1 MRDVINIS
9 MPAEMV
15 KDLNMEVKK
24 GKFASK
30 SEFFRHLL
38 RMWNTQKLA
47 VELKREQKEFR
58 RGNYKVLRSLKD
70 ID

>member
-9 MPAEMV
+9 MPTEMV
-15 KDLNMEVKK
+15 RDVNREIRI

-47 VELKREQKEFR
+47 MELKREQKEFR
-58 RGNYKVLRSLKD
+58 KGNYKVLRSLKN

>member
-15 KDLNMEVKK
+15 KNVNMEIKK
-24 GKFASK
+24 GNFASK

-38 RMWNTQKLA
+38 RMWNTQKL
-47 VELKREQKEFR
+47 VQELKREQKEFR
-58 RGNYKVLRSLKD
+58 KGNYKILHSLRNLK
-70 ID
+70 

>member
-9 MPAEMV
+9 MPVEMV
-15 KDLNMEVKK
+15 RDVNMEIKK

-47 VELKREQKEFR
+47 VELQKERKEFKK
-58 RGNYKVLRSLKD
+58 GNYKVLRSLKD
-70 ID
+70 LD

>member
-1 MRDVINIS
+1 MRDIINIS
-9 MPAEMV
+9 MPTEMV
-15 KDLNMEVKK
+15 RDVNTEIKK

-47 VELKREQKEFR
+47 EELKKEQREFKK
-58 RGNYKVLRSLKD
+58 GNYKILLSLKSLG
-70 ID
+70 

>member
-1 MRDVINIS
+1 

-15 KDLNMEVKK
+15 KDVNMEIKK
-24 GKFASK
+24 GNFASK

-47 VELKREQKEFR
+47 EELKREQREFR
-58 RGNYKVLRSLKD
+58 KGNYEVLHSLKNLK
-70 ID
+70 

>member
-9 MPAEMV
+9 MPKEMV
-15 KDLNMEVKK
+15 KDVIKEIKN

-47 VELKREQKEFR
+47 QELKNEQKKFKK
-58 RGNYKVLRSLKD
+58 GDYKVLRSLKNLD
-70 ID
+70 

>member
-1 MRDVINIS
+1 

-15 KDLNMEVKK
+15 KDVNMEIKK
-24 GKFASK
+24 GNFASK

-47 VELKREQKEFR
+47 EELKREQREFR
-58 RGNYKVLRSLKD
+58 KGNYKVLHSLKNLK
-70 ID
+70 

>member
-15 KDLNMEVKK
+15 KDVNMEIKK

-47 VELKREQKEFR
+47 QELKRERKEFR
-58 RGNYKVLRSLKD
+58 KGNYKVLRSLKD
-70 ID
+70 LG

>member
-9 MPAEMV
+9 MPSEMV
-15 KDLNMEVKK
+15 KDVNMEIKS

-38 RMWNTQKLA
+38 RLWNTQKLA
-47 VELKREQKEFR
+47 RELKDEQKEFR
-58 RGNYKVLRSLKD
+58 KGKYKVLRSLKELD
-70 ID
+70 

>member
-9 MPAEMV
+9 MPTEMV
-15 KDLNMEVKK
+15 RDVNMEIKR

-47 VELKREQKEFR
+47 QELKMEQKEFR
-58 RGNYKVLRSLKD
+58 RENYKVLRSLKNLD
-70 ID
+70 

>member
-9 MPAEMV
+9 MPTEMV
-15 KDLNMEVKK
+15 RDVNMEIKK

-47 VELKREQKEFR
+47 QELKREKKEFR
-58 RGNYKVLRSLKD
+58 KGNYKVLSSLKNLD
-70 ID
+70 

>member
-1 MRDVINIS
+1 MRDIINIS
-9 MPAEMV
+9 MPTEMV
-15 KDLNMEVKK
+15 RDVNMEIKR

-47 VELKREQKEFR
+47 QELKKEREEFR
-58 RGNYKVLRSLKD
+58 KGNYKVLRSLKNLG
-70 ID
+70 

>member
-1 MRDVINIS
+1 MRDIINIS

-15 KDLNMEVKK
+15 KDVNMEIKK
-24 GKFASK
+24 GNFASK

-47 VELKREQKEFR
+47 EELKREQREFR
-58 RGNYKVLRSLKD
+58 KGNYKVLHSLKNLK
-70 ID
+70 

>member
-1 MRDVINIS
+1 MRDIINIS

-15 KDLNMEVKK
+15 KDVNMEIKK

-38 RMWNTQKLA
+38 RMWNSQKLA
-47 VELKREQKEFR
+47 HELKIEQREFKK
-58 RGNYKVLRSLKD
+58 GNYKILRSLKD
-70 ID
+70 LD

>member
-1 MRDVINIS
+1 MRDIINIS
-9 MPAEMV
+9 MPTEMV
-15 KDLNMEVKK
+15 RDVNTEIKK

-47 VELKREQKEFR
+47 EELKKEQREFKK
-58 RGNYKVLRSLKD
+58 GNYKILRSLKSLG
-70 ID
+70 